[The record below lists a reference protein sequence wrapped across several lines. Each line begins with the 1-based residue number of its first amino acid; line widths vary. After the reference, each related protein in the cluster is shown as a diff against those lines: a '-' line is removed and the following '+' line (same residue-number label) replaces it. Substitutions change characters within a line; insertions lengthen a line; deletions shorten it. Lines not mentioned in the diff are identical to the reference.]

1 MTAIV
6 QSNSVFIWINAF
18 VLRSVCV
25 SHAIAS
31 LLLLFS
37 AKQTV
42 SVCVRMITA
51 AYARTHGL
59 RVLHWRLVD
68 CATAYA
74 RTHGLRNR
82 HVTLQ

>member
-1 MTAIV
+1 M
-6 QSNSVFIWINAF
+6 
-18 VLRSVCV
+18 RSVCV
-25 SHAIAS
+25 SHAIALRS
-31 LLLLFS
+31 LCVSHAFASFLLLFS

-59 RVLHWRLVD
+59 RGVP
-68 CATAYA
+68 ATKEYRDSAYA